1 MDILMGMLQLMV
13 VPALC
18 LFVWA
23 VEGQA
28 VWMQYRCIVCTY
40 QMLNNNKLSKKV
52 NIMSRVDVSLSAGS
66 VYVEYGINSMVD
78 VEIKEIEIC
87 EIVTEVGE
95 VAILEGIDN
104 EKIKEYLIDEGYEFT
119 EE

>member
-1 MDILMGMLQLMV
+1 
-13 VPALC
+13 
-18 LFVWA
+18 
-23 VEGQA
+23 
-28 VWMQYRCIVCTY
+28 
-40 QMLNNNKLSKKV
+40 
-52 NIMSRVDVSLSAGS
+52 
-66 VYVEYGINSMVD
+66 MVD